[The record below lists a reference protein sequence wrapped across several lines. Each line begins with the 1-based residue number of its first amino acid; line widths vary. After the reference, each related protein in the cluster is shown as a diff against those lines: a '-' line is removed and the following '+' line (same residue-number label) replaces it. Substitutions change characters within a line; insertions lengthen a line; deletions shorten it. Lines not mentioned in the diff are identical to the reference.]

1 MSLKTLAPH
10 LATALP
16 VTTVGPS
23 LQLSTLAFLESPL
36 SCSSLL
42 LATLMLSQRTGTQAL
57 NFLKPHIWGMGYCI
71 ICCPSSHMG
80 NLCLQVVLSSGVW
93 AVHGTNNFRGPC
105 HLIPLCPQGLFHL
118 VPLCLLPQNTDLL
131 ARSFLHTPRALPPA
145 WGWWLATSTFPGRS
159 WQPTQGI
166 NLSTSLSDPSIQVGL

>member
-23 LQLSTLAFLESPL
+23 RQPSILAFLESPL

-42 LATLMLSQRTGTQAL
+42 LATLMLSQGTGTQAL
-57 NFLKPHIWGMGYCI
+57 NLLKPHIWGVGDAPYLTWGT
-71 ICCPSSHMG
+71 SVFRWSF
-80 NLCLQVVLSSGVW
+80 LQGSGLST
-93 AVHGTNNFRGPC
+93 AQTTLEVHVTLYLSALRAYS
-105 HLIPLCPQGLFHL
+105 HL
-118 VPLCLLPQNTDLL
+118 VPPCLLPQNTDLL
-131 ARSFLHTPRALPPA
+131 ARSFLHNPRALPPA

-159 WQPTQGI
+159 GSPPRE
-166 NLSTSLSDPSIQVGL
+166 ST